1 MLTNIVIFE
10 IIISMNINLD
20 DKLVAELDSI
30 FENKRTNQ
38 VEWDACIEDI
48 VEEYIARHNGTWEEL
63 PYEEEEENDDVHFD
77 LRGIGMSNGKNGVHN
92 SGDNLTKPPFKKDN
106 LQNRLN
112 DK

>member
-1 MLTNIVIFE
+1 MLTMIKIIE
-10 IIISMNINLD
+10 IIKNMNINLN

-30 FENKRTNQ
+30 FDNKRTNQ

-63 PYEEEEENDDVHFD
+63 PYEDEEENDDVHFD
-77 LRGIGMSNGKNGVHN
+77 LRNIGMSNGKNGHLN
-92 SGDNLTKPPFKKDN
+92 GTLTQPPFGKKN